1 MTYKKLE
8 ILIQVLKKIKLS
20 GPPQKRL
27 VILNVLSE
35 LENTKTIYDSLKKT
49 YETDEFIAMEQNKY
63 NFVKKYESEI
73 GVRIYGITVSEADV
87 NIVLEYI
94 NEMNMTKI
102 YKEYEEFVNFS
113 ETALVP
119 VSLIKIEDVP
129 DDIFENLEPNEIEI
143 LSEIIS

>member
-94 NEMNMTKI
+94 NEINMTKI

>member
-8 ILIQVLKKIKLS
+8 VLKKIKLS

>member
-1 MTYKKLE
+1 MTYTKLE